1 MATGQVPKDIRE
13 FVAGHLPS
21 IEHLEAF
28 ILLHKNWTRSWSSP
42 EVAAELHIPESTAEA
57 VLERLASHNFLD
69 VKISNEI
76 IFRFNPM
83 SSDLKAMAARCAD
96 CYVRERIA
104 VINLVTTSTLTSLQD
119 FADAFRLKKD
129 KGNA

>member
-1 MATGQVPKDIRE
+1 MASGRVPKDIRH

-28 ILLHKNWTRSWSSP
+28 ILLQKNSTRSWSSP

-76 IFRFNPM
+76 LFRFHPM
-83 SSDLKAMAARCAD
+83 SSDLEAIAARCAE
-96 CYVRERIA
+96 CYLRERIA
-104 VINLVTTSTLTSLQD
+104 IINLVTPATLTPLQD

-129 KGNA
+129 KGHG